1 MDADERLARRT
12 RAVLF
17 GLAVAAGIGLFTL
30 SWLRYAHF
38 HNRTFDLAFYARIAW
53 GLARFDPH
61 ESIVGAHV
69 AGLHL
74 SFALIPLGL
83 LGRWLG
89 TVPVL
94 LVAQAAAYAATAF
107 PLARLAGRRF
117 GPYGYLAAGIA
128 WLVQPNLGH
137 VVPYEFHPGTLAV
150 LPLAWLVDA
159 IDRGAPRMAL
169 ACVAAT
175 LACRE
180 DLATMTAVACVVGA
194 WAFSRS
200 DRPAAERRRAVRLA
214 LAGAVGSVAYLLWF
228 LLILHPRY
236 APPVGSLE
244 LHFGRWGSSFPQVAR
259 YLATHPDVLAA
270 HLGAPPRLLY
280 AVTVLAP
287 VGLVLP
293 LLRPRWLL
301 PALPVLAVN
310 LVSHFPTTLDLGSH
324 YLTPALPFVLAAA
337 IEGVAPIVAW
347 LRARGR
353 ADGRIAQRIVPVLL
367 AGPALV
373 GHLLAGG
380 TPLSRDFPWSA
391 FVADAFSRDAA
402 SIVARIPEDSS
413 VQAPD
418 GLLPHLAER
427 KTVLRGPPP
436 DRAAAYVVL
445 DVRHRAR
452 FLHRES
458 LIRTEE
464 EPLVRDWLAKSKY
477 GLVHATPSLLL
488 FRRGADPR
496 GGAAGRALRGHA
508 EPTQGIALCDC
519 LAVTSATLRGDS
531 LDLTLVARGGCPRD
545 LVLRLGVG
553 WRPQR
558 VDLLMD
564 GLLSPAHLLRGDLVQ
579 SVHALEPGLRAL
591 IAERGLRLGV
601 LRQSGARPEP
611 DDPMSVAVPLRVA
624 SGQAPLR

>member
-1 MDADERLARRT
+1 MDADERLARRA
-12 RAVLF
+12 RAALF
-17 GLAVAAGIGLFTL
+17 GLAAAAGIGLFAL
-30 SWLRYAHF
+30 SWLRYANF

-53 GLARFDPH
+53 GLVRHDLLEP
-61 ESIVGAHV
+61 IVGAHV

-74 SFALIPLGL
+74 SFVLIPLGL
-83 LGRWLG
+83 LGRLLG

-94 LVAQAAAYAATAF
+94 LAAQACAYAATAF

-117 GPYGYLAAGIA
+117 GPYGYLAAGLA
-128 WLVQPNLGH
+128 WLAQPNLGH

-159 IDRGAPRMAL
+159 IDRGAPKTAL
-169 ACVAAT
+169 ACVLAT

-180 DLATMTAVACVVGA
+180 DLASMTAVACVVGA
-194 WAFSRS
+194 WGFSRS
-200 DRPAAERRRAVRLA
+200 ARPASERRRAVALV
-214 LAGAVGSVAYLLWF
+214 LAGAVGSIAYLLWF
-228 LLILHPRY
+228 LLVLHPRH

-244 LHFGRWGSSFPQVAR
+244 LHFGRWGTSFPEVAR
-259 YLATHPDVLAA
+259 FLATHPDALAA

-280 AVTVLAP
+280 VATVLAP
-287 VGLVLP
+287 VGLVVP

-301 PALPVLAVN
+301 PALPALAVN

-324 YLTPALPFVLAAA
+324 YLTPALPFVLAGA
-337 IEGVAPIVAW
+337 IEGAALLAAW

-353 ADGRIAQRIVPVLL
+353 SEVVVKGIAPLLL

-373 GHLLAGG
+373 GHVLSGG
-380 TPLSRDFPWSA
+380 TPLARDFPWPA
-391 FVADAFSRDAA
+391 FVADDFSRDAA
-402 SIVARIPEDSS
+402 SVVPRIPAGRS

-427 KTVLRGPPP
+427 KIVLRGPPP
-436 DRAAAYVVL
+436 DRAAEYVVL

-452 FLHRES
+452 FLHQES

-488 FRRGADPR
+488 MRRGADPR
-496 GGAAGRALRGHA
+496 GGAAGGVLRGRA
-508 EPTQGIALCDC
+508 EPEQGVALCDC
-519 LAVTSATLRGDS
+519 LAVTSATLRGDT
-531 LDLTLVARGGCPRD
+531 LDLALVARGECPSD

-553 WRPQR
+553 WRPRR

-564 GLLSPAHLLRGDLVQ
+564 GLLSPAHLRRGDLVQ
-579 SVHALEPGLRAL
+579 SVHVLEPGLRAL
-591 IAERGLRLGV
+591 LAARGLRLGV

-624 SGQAPLR
+624 SESTR